1 MEHSLKLKFS
11 NLIFMIVLLV
21 KSVLD
26 IISICKICK
35 GIETYVEWHN
45 LFD

>member
-11 NLIFMIVLLV
+11 NLIFVIVLLM

-26 IISICKICK
+26 IISICKIYK

>member
-26 IISICKICK
+26 IISICKICE